1 MTNSDNCATSF
12 RRTHAGR
19 PHVFS
24 LLPHERRTKILKSH
38 SGSIR
43 VNPEDRTYKAA
54 DGTQL
59 PMRVWMPD
67 RPRATLVYL
76 HGIQSHSGWYED
88 SSRYLA
94 EAGVAVY
101 QMERRGSG
109 TDRGHERGHVDRA
122 ETGAAGVH
130 LMGVSWGGK
139 LALACAAHRPDLYL
153 SLILAAPG
161 IIPIV
166 DVTLAVKVRV
176 AQSLL
181 AGRPLRKFPIPLADP
196 RLFTENPERIR
207 FIAEDPLSLRE
218 VTARFMFESR
228 RLDRMARRAWPKN
241 LALPVFLALAEK
253 DRIIRNGATQA
264 LVEAMPAA
272 RRRIIVYPGACHTLE
287 FEPDPAPYFR
297 DLAAWISEDEPQA
310 T

>member
-1 MTNSDNCATSF
+1 
-12 RRTHAGR
+12 
-19 PHVFS
+19 
-24 LLPHERRTKILKSH
+24 
-38 SGSIR
+38 

-54 DGTQL
+54 DGTEL
-59 PMRVWMPD
+59 PMRVWMHD
-67 RPRATLVYL
+67 RPPATLVYL
-76 HGIQSHSGWYED
+76 HGIQSHSGWYEA

-101 QMERRGSG
+101 QLERRGSG
-109 TDRGHERGHVDRA
+109 TDSGHERGHVDRAETWLTDVAAAAELARA

-139 LALACAAHRPDLYL
+139 LALACAANRPDLYQ

-176 AQSLL
+176 VQSLL
-181 AGRPLRKFPIPLADP
+181 AGRPLRRFPIPLGDP
-196 RLFTENPERIR
+196 CLFTENPERLR
-207 FIAEDPLSLRE
+207 FISEDPLSLRE

-228 RLDRMARRAWPKN
+228 RLDRMARRAGPKN

-264 LVEAMPAA
+264 LVESMPAS
-272 RRRIIVYPGACHTLE
+272 RRRIITYGGASHTLE

-297 DLAAWISEDEPQA
+297 DLAAWISEDEPQG
-310 T
+310 